1 MEQITECVLITVA
14 GNDEICFKA
23 AEDMLVRATRVHD
36 YWLNKKTNLTAG
48 AKLDS
53 ANASWENAE
62 WVMLGA
68 RQGMFKLFPD
78 RYDANGLRA

>member
-36 YWLNKKTNLTAG
+36 YWLNKKTTLTAG

-53 ANASWENAE
+53 AKSSWENAE

-68 RQGMFKLFPD
+68 R
-78 RYDANGLRA
+78 